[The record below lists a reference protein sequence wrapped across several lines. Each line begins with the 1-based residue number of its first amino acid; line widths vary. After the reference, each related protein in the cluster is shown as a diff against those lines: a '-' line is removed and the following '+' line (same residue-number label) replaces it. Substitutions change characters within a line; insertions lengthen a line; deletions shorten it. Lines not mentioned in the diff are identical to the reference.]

1 MKKFL
6 KRVNRGLLLGGIV
19 LVGFVV
25 FVITDT
31 MSFKKNKPVIED
43 AVRSYVEQLG
53 NTAVTKG
60 ITKDEIKKNIDSLIN
75 NCWTFSEKEIGGM
88 NQSEYKNSLEL
99 VTEDQDEGAYISK
112 WTASISDVSISK
124 AGPGYAIAKFDCQIV
139 AEFVGNAYFVTPGGI
154 YPMEIYVDYGGE
166 IPKELSKI
174 AYDGIYQLTLV
185 QKGGRWKIAGTES
198 YGWNSCSITSADGG
212 EGGNAQ

>member
-124 AGPGYAIAKFDCQIV
+124 AGPGYAIAQFDCQIV
-139 AEFVGNAYFVTPGGI
+139 AEFVGNAYFVTPGDI
-154 YPMEIYVDYGGE
+154 SPMEIYDNYGEG
-166 IPKELSKI
+166 IPEELSQI
-174 AYDGIYQLTLV
+174 SLDGTYQLTMV
-185 QKGGRWKIAGTES
+185 QENGKWRVAGTES
-198 YGWNSCSITSADGG
+198 YGWHSCNITSADSG